1 MVFQEYA
8 LFPWMT
14 VAQNIAF
21 GLEVQKIAQRHHPD
35 GESAAGFTAPED
47 FRDRYPKDLS
57 GGMRQRWRLPACWR
71 WIRRS
76 C

>member
-21 GLEVQKIAQRHHPD
+21 GLEIKGQSKEQIASTVDQ
-35 GESAAGFTAPED
+35 
-47 FRDRYPKDLS
+47 L
-57 GGMRQRWRLPACWR
+57 
-71 WIRRS
+71 
-76 C
+76 